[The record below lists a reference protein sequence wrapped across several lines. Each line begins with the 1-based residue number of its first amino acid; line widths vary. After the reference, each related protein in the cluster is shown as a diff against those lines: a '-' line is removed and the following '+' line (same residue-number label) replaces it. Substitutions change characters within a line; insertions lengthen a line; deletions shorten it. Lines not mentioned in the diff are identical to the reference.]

1 MANLA
6 GQNPRAIEA
15 TCHFLTNVTC
25 HNEAAEMDV
34 KHVTLCFAA
43 EVVAVNPS
51 AGPRLAQVVCAMP
64 DFGSPLLMAET
75 WAQKLQNALV
85 DSFLLGRPLHCTC
98 RTCFGL
104 PPVPSKWYS
113 SPLQSPWQLCISQH
127 VWGPLSIFPSTL
139 FSWPLHEW
147 CRAVV
152 PDDCPGSA
160 AIGHWPRCCK
170 IRSADFWWPGEIARW
185 SWERSHVLRCFN
197 HVQCCSW
204 IQDVF
209 YKHQLC
215 IYLGIYIYIFHYT
228 LYEHQYFQTEAQKWI
243 DVVT

>member
-1 MANLA
+1 MLNFV
-6 GQNPRAIEA
+6 G
-15 TCHFLTNVTC
+15 V
-25 HNEAAEMDV
+25 
-34 KHVTLCFAA
+34 
-43 EVVAVNPS
+43 
-51 AGPRLAQVVCAMP
+51 
-64 DFGSPLLMAET
+64 
-75 WAQKLQNALV
+75 
-85 DSFLLGRPLHCTC
+85 LGRPLHCTC

-104 PPVPSKWYS
+104 PPVPSKWYN

-215 IYLGIYIYIFHYT
+215 IYLGIYIYISLHTVWTSVFSNWGP
-228 LYEHQYFQTEAQKWI
+228 EMNI
-243 DVVT
+243 VT